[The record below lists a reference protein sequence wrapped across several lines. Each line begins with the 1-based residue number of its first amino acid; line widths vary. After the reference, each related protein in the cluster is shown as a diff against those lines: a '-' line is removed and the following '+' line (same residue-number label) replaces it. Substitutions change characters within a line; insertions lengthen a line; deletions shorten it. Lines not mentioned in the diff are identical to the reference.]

1 MPDLGFS
8 VLDSP
13 EGQVEQEIQ
22 DKFRQAFA
30 FDENEKVLGCKL
42 DSMLSRL
49 LIVYLTC
56 VDFPGHLL
64 RLFPISGRLYVSE
77 NYFCFKSSGPL
88 ALRTKVRARVLKLE
102 RELTHSFR

>member
-13 EGQVEQEIQ
+13 EGQIEQEVQ

-30 FDENEKVLGCKL
+30 FDENEKILGCEL
-42 DSMLSRL
+42 DPVFPRLSE
-49 LIVYLTC
+49 VYRFR

-88 ALRTKVRARVLKLE
+88 ALRTKVCMFIFPNLGE
-102 RELTHSFR
+102 G

>member
-8 VLDSP
+8 SLDTP
-13 EGQVEQEIQ
+13 AGQVEQEVQ

-42 DSMLSRL
+42 DLMLFRL
-49 LIVYLTC
+49 PEVYRTC
-56 VDFPGHLL
+56 ADFPGHLL

-88 ALRTKVRARVLKLE
+88 ALRTKVRASVFSNLNE
-102 RELTHSFR
+102 G

>member
-13 EGQVEQEIQ
+13 EGQVEQEVQ

-30 FDENEKVLGCKL
+30 FDENEKVLGCEL
-42 DSMLSRL
+42 DPIPSRPPE
-49 LIVYLTC
+49 VHRAR

-88 ALRTKVRARVLKLE
+88 ALRTKVRVFVLLNLDE
-102 RELTHSFR
+102 G